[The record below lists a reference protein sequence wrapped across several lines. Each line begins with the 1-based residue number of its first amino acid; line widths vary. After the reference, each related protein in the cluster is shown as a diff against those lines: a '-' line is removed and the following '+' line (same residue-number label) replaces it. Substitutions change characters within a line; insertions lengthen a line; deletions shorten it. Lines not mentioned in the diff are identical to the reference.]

1 MYNRTELTDA
11 ILKSKKAREILGW
24 MPQVYGDAYAFLWL
38 LEVIGAELEEM
49 EGWSQD
55 LKNQVVPQTAT
66 WSLPYWEE
74 RYGIPVNPEA
84 PLKKRRAEVILRM
97 WQRAPMNPAK
107 LENMLSGVTGLPAA
121 VLENTGKNHFTIEF
135 DGYNGLED
143 FRRAVDI
150 IERVKPAHL
159 IYTLRYLLSIWLQI
173 QMDYCVGITFT
184 MGVTARGPENLGY
197 KKILLDGTRILD
209 GSWKLGGYEQIY
221 DSAICY
227 LDGSRQLDG
236 SWELNGYQQEH
247 DGGFYQWNGSR
258 QLDGSWKLNGWE
270 QEHNRALDQ
279 WNGSRQLD
287 GTWRLSGYKQELDES
302 LYQASIQCS
311 AKLEQKAD
319 YAVEL
324 EVRKNLW
331 KLDGTVR
338 LDGTRKLNADNYF
351 ITL

>member
-173 QMDYCVGITFT
+173 QMDYRAGIIFT
-184 MGVTARGPENLGY
+184 TGVTARGPENLGY

-209 GSWKLGGYEQIY
+209 GSWKLNGYEQ
-221 DSAICY
+221 D
-227 LDGSRQLDG
+227 
-236 SWELNGYQQEH
+236 NT
-247 DGGFYQWNGSR
+247 F
-258 QLDGSWKLNGWE
+258 K
-270 QEHNRALDQ
+270 
-279 WNGSRQLD
+279 
-287 GTWRLSGYKQELDES
+287 
-302 LYQASIQCS
+302 LYQIGCICSTEIKPTNQIKAEAQYGGQVSQGIQTAAGMELRMQTDCTEELKPSMELCAAGAELKASYGAEI
-311 AKLEQKAD
+311 
-319 YAVEL
+319 

-331 KLDGTVR
+331 RLDGTVR
-338 LDGTRKLNADNYF
+338 LDGSRKLNADNYF